1 MTYESNERVLQ
12 FLAGSLHTEMQKD
25 LLSGYKEFTTE
36 LALER
41 GRTYVASISHMTQL
55 AVPNAQKMS
64 ML

>member
-1 MTYESNERVLQ
+1 
-12 FLAGSLHTEMQKD
+12 MQKD